1 MRRISGCVA
10 LILVSIGALV
20 VAAQAREPVVRDIGP
35 MVGFRRH
42 ESSYTISVADVNKDG
57 WPDVLIGHH
66 GSRPAE
72 LFMNQP
78 DGNGGTWGFE
88 PVFRLVDDI
97 HDRPDRHGCAFG

>member
-1 MRRISGCVA
+1 MRRIAGCLA
-10 LILVSIGALV
+10 LILASAGGLV
-20 VAAQAREPVVRDIGP
+20 GVVQAHQPVVRDMGP
-35 MVGFRRH
+35 MVGFRRY
-42 ESSYTISVADVNKDG
+42 ESSYTIAVADVNKDG

-66 GSRPAE
+66 GSPPAE

-97 HDRPDRHGCAFG
+97 HARP